1 MQTHA
6 QGFDYPSIAEV
17 ECPFPTLSR
26 IREAGS
32 VHQVGENRYLV
43 SHYEDVEFVLR
54 REDLFTG
61 CSEERL
67 NPFDWPGPEPVPEHS
82 LTSTGMVKNVIE
94 LDPPHHKARRDR
106 MFQLLKPARVRG
118 YRPWIEEIVDG
129 LIDGFI
135 DDGRVEL
142 MTQFAY
148 PMPTQ
153 LIIRILGLSPED
165 FPWMHAW
172 GIAEWKGGEQYLT
185 DDMVEGQKPHIL
197 DAGPRITAE
206 ILKRVEQP
214 TDDGLS
220 ETIQAQIAADGAFN
234 LGIVRADLGQF
245 VGAGITTTGHL
256 VSSAMLT
263 LVESPALMAE
273 MRGHVQAAD
282 LPRGVPARGLAAAVD
297 PARGPGGHRDRRRPH
312 PEGRLPHHDDRVG
325 QPRCGQVGRGRRGVL
340 PAPGERDRPPGLR
353 QGPALL
359 HRRPARA
366 PGGAHRVRAPLRTTG
381 RHPTRCGHPALAP
394 REPDVPWAGGPA
406 ARVRP
411 RIGGD
416 RWTGS

>member
-106 MFQLLKPARVRG
+106 MFQLLKPTRVRG

-263 LVESPALMAE
+263 LVENPALMAE
-273 MRGHVQAAD
+273 MRADTSRLRIFLEESLRADSPLQWIPRVAREDTEIAGVRIPKGAYLITMIASANRDAAKWGED
-282 LPRGVPARGLAAAVD
+282 AEEFCPHRANAIDHLAFGKGPHFCIGAPLGRLEAHIAFERLFARLDDIRLAAGTRPSHLVSPTFRGLAD
-297 PARGPGGHRDRRRPH
+297 LQLEFDR
-312 PEGRLPHHDDRVG
+312 
-325 QPRCGQVGRGRRGVL
+325 
-340 PAPGERDRPPGLR
+340 A
-353 QGPALL
+353 
-359 HRRPARA
+359 
-366 PGGAHRVRAPLRTTG
+366 
-381 RHPTRCGHPALAP
+381 
-394 REPDVPWAGGPA
+394 
-406 ARVRP
+406 
-411 RIGGD
+411 
-416 RWTGS
+416 

>member
-1 MQTHA
+1 VQTHA
-6 QGFDYPSIAEV
+6 RGFDYPSIAEV

-26 IREAGS
+26 IRAEGS
-32 VHQVGENRYLV
+32 VHPVGENRFLV
-43 SHYEDVEFVLR
+43 SHYHDVEHVLR

-67 NPFDWPGPEPVPEHS
+67 NPFDWPGPEGVPEHS

-94 LDPPHHKARRDR
+94 LDPPHHKHRRDR
-106 MFQLLKPARVRG
+106 MFGLLKPARVRG
-118 YRPWIEEIVDG
+118 YRPWIEEIVDE
-129 LIDGFI
+129 LIDAFI

-142 MTQFAY
+142 MSQFAY

-153 LIIRILGLSPED
+153 LIIRILGLSPDD

-206 ILKRVEQP
+206 ILKRVERP

-220 ETIQAQIAADGAFN
+220 ETIQAQIEEDGEFN

-263 LVESPALMAE
+263 LVENPALMAE
-273 MRGHVQAAD
+273 VRSDTAKLRNLLEESLRVDAPLQWIPRVARVDTEVGGVQIPKGSYLIVMIASANRDAAKWGD
-282 LPRGVPARGLAAAVD
+282 DAEDFCPHRANAIDHLSFGKGPHFCIGAPLGRLEAHIAFERLFARLENIRLAAGTQPAHLVSPTFRGLANLQLEF
-297 PARGPGGHRDRRRPH
+297 DR
-312 PEGRLPHHDDRVG
+312 
-325 QPRCGQVGRGRRGVL
+325 
-340 PAPGERDRPPGLR
+340 
-353 QGPALL
+353 
-359 HRRPARA
+359 
-366 PGGAHRVRAPLRTTG
+366 
-381 RHPTRCGHPALAP
+381 
-394 REPDVPWAGGPA
+394 
-406 ARVRP
+406 
-411 RIGGD
+411 I
-416 RWTGS
+416 

>member
-32 VHQVGENRYLV
+32 VHEVGENRYLV
-43 SHYEDVEFVLR
+43 SHCEDVEFVLR

-214 TDDGLS
+214 TGDGLS

-263 LVESPALMAE
+263 LVENPALMAE
-273 MRGHVQAAD
+273 MRADTSRLRIFLEESLRADSPLQWIPRVAREDTEIAGVRIPKGAYLITMIASANRDAAKWGED
-282 LPRGVPARGLAAAVD
+282 AEEFCPHRANAIDHLAFGKGPHFCIGARAGRRCRSAG
-297 PARGPGGHRDRRRPH
+297 RIRRRPAAW
-312 PEGRLPHHDDRVG
+312 RW
-325 QPRCGQVGRGRRGVL
+325 
-340 PAPGERDRPPGLR
+340 
-353 QGPALL
+353 
-359 HRRPARA
+359 
-366 PGGAHRVRAPLRTTG
+366 GG
-381 RHPTRCGHPALAP
+381 
-394 REPDVPWAGGPA
+394 
-406 ARVRP
+406 
-411 RIGGD
+411 
-416 RWTGS
+416 

>member
-1 MQTHA
+1 VQTHA
-6 QGFDYPSIAEV
+6 RGFDYPSIAEV

-26 IREAGS
+26 IRADGS
-32 VHQVGENRYLV
+32 VHPVGENRFLV
-43 SHYEDVEFVLR
+43 SHYHDVEHVLR

-67 NPFDWPGPEPVPEHS
+67 NPFDWPGPEGVPEYS

-94 LDPPHHKARRDR
+94 LDPPHHKHRRDR
-106 MFQLLKPARVRG
+106 MFGLLKPARVRG
-118 YRPWIEEIVDG
+118 YRPWIEEIVDE
-129 LIDGFI
+129 LIDAFI

-142 MTQFAY
+142 MSQFAY

-153 LIIRILGLSPED
+153 LIIRILGLSPDD

-206 ILKRVEQP
+206 ILKRVERP

-220 ETIQAQIAADGAFN
+220 ETIQAQIEEDGEFN

-263 LVESPALMAE
+263 LVENPALMAE
-273 MRGHVQAAD
+273 VRSDTAKLRNLLEESLRVDAPLQWIPRVARVDSDVGGVQIPKGSYLIVMIASANRDAAKWGD
-282 LPRGVPARGLAAAVD
+282 DAEDFCPHRANAIDHLSFGKGPHFCIGAPLGRLEAHIAFERLFARLENIRLAAGTQPAHLVSPTFRGLANLQLEF
-297 PARGPGGHRDRRRPH
+297 DR
-312 PEGRLPHHDDRVG
+312 
-325 QPRCGQVGRGRRGVL
+325 
-340 PAPGERDRPPGLR
+340 
-353 QGPALL
+353 
-359 HRRPARA
+359 
-366 PGGAHRVRAPLRTTG
+366 
-381 RHPTRCGHPALAP
+381 
-394 REPDVPWAGGPA
+394 
-406 ARVRP
+406 
-411 RIGGD
+411 I
-416 RWTGS
+416 